1 MRRDGG
7 PAVLLVLLLF
17 VAALQLSSVSTM
29 VESAG
34 RQELS
39 FRDKLEARVA
49 ASDSL
54 LCIGLDPH
62 MKELFPDLP
71 DLVDAKD
78 DAAASF
84 DGGDSSG
91 GENGSDDGTSNTR
104 KAQARRR
111 GLPTEAEVA
120 DAAFTFCKTLID
132 ATSRYAACYKPN
144 VAFFE
149 AIGVHHG
156 LSALRRVVAAIPADI
171 PVLLDAKRGD
181 IGSTAAAYATASYD
195 HLGADAVTLSP
206 LMGFDTV
213 LPFVSGTY
221 VRIKR

>member
-1 MRRDGG
+1 MF
-7 PAVLLVLLLF
+7 VT
-17 VAALQLSSVSTM
+17 VAALPLSFVSTM
-29 VESAG
+29 VETAG
-34 RQELS
+34 PQEIS

-49 ASDSL
+49 TSDSL
-54 LCIGLDPH
+54 LCIGLDSH
-62 MKELFPDLP
+62 MKELFPALP
-71 DLVDAKD
+71 DRVDAKD
-78 DAAASF
+78 DAAAS
-84 DGGDSSG
+84 GD
-91 GENGSDDGTSNTR
+91 NDNGTSNNR

-111 GLPTEAEVA
+111 SLPTEAEVA

-181 IGSTAAAYATASYD
+181 IGSTAAAYAAASYD

-213 LPFVSGTY
+213 LPFVSGT
-221 VRIKR
+221 KG